1 MANASNKTE
10 RLKEMIT
17 RNDFIEKLS
26 KWLTLETC
34 NALADYAESH
44 SCGEKNC
51 YERVLISM
59 GEFTDDAEGLQY
71 FIEYLIKA
79 DVAAGDKIEKMAGDM
94 VYEW

>member
-1 MANASNKTE
+1 
-10 RLKEMIT
+10 MIT

-26 KWLTLETC
+26 KWLTPETC

-44 SCGEKNC
+44 ACGEKNC

-79 DVAAGDKIEKMAGDM
+79 DVAAGDKIDKMAGDM
-94 VYEW
+94 IYEW

>member
-1 MANASNKTE
+1 MT
-10 RLKEMIT
+10 T

-26 KWLTLETC
+26 AWLTPETC
-34 NALADYAESH
+34 NALADYAEAKDD
-44 SCGEKNC
+44 GEMNC
-51 YERVLISM
+51 YERLLINM
-59 GEFTDDAEGLQY
+59 AEFTDDAEGLQY